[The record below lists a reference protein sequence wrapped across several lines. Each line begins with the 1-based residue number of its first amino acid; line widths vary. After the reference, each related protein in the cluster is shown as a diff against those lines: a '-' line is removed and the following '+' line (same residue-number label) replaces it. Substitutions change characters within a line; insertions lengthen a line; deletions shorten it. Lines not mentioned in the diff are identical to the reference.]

1 MSGSVSY
8 HLFSQT
14 DVRFCI
20 VGWNADENE
29 IHAAKVEELRQYA
42 GRAISAGLT
51 VEEVKADLLDAS
63 GALFEGVDV
72 ALLPRDG
79 KRDMV
84 TIVAIAA
91 GRSDCLQG
99 RPAAGRAVYGA

>member
-20 VGWNADENE
+20 VGWNTEENDL
-29 IHAAKVEELRQYA
+29 HAAKIEELRQYA
-42 GRAISAGLT
+42 GRAVSAGLT
-51 VEEVKADLLDAS
+51 VDEIKDDILNAS
-63 GALFEGVDV
+63 GSLFEGVDLAV
-72 ALLPRDG
+72 VPREG
-79 KRDMV
+79 RRDMV

-91 GRSDCLQG
+91 GRTESAEALVPRRVANG
-99 RPAAGRAVYGA
+99 TL